1 MRAALTIVTL
11 AALACSGGTD
21 NSNNN
26 QVPAHDVDIR
36 KNASILGSN
45 AFSPINKTVSL
56 AAGSTVKWYNA
67 DITGTG
73 GSYGS
78 VSGVTHRLV
87 SDDGT
92 TFASGNI
99 PPGGI
104 FTATISGTGT
114 FTYHCSIHLTM
125 TGTLTVNP

>member
-1 MRAALTIVTL
+1 MRAALTILTL
-11 AALACSGGTD
+11 AALACSSGTD

-26 QVPAHDVDIR
+26 QVPPHNVDIR
-36 KNASILGSN
+36 KNAAILGSS
-45 AFSPINKTVSL
+45 AFSPLNETISL
-56 AAGSTVKWYNA
+56 AATSTVKWYNA
-67 DITGTG
+67 DITGSG

-78 VSGVTHRLV
+78 VSGVTHKLV

-104 FTATISGTGT
+104 FTATISATGT
-114 FTYHCSIHLTM
+114 FTYHCAIHTTM